1 MKRVGLL
8 GGSFDPLHMGHLIV
22 AECARVEL
30 ELDEVRLLVAGDPWM
45 KRTVAPAAAR
55 VALTHL
61 AVADSDGLVCD
72 DREVARDGPTYTVDT
87 LEELAAV
94 SPETAW
100 FFIVGDDAAADL
112 ERWHRHEELLRLAT
126 FVVVGRHRERMSG
139 PAAAMQEIH
148 VPSIGISS
156 SDVRQRYADGRA
168 TRYLVPP
175 AVDDEIRRR
184 GLYGVAGH

>member
-8 GGSFDPLHMGHLIV
+8 GGSFDPPHLGHLIV

-30 ELDEVRLLVAGDPWM
+30 QLDEVRLLVAGDPWM
-45 KRTVAPAAAR
+45 KRTVAPAEAR
-55 VALTHL
+55 VALTHH

-87 LEELAAV
+87 LEELTAA
-94 SPETAW
+94 SPDTAW

-112 ERWHRHEELLRLAT
+112 ERWHRHEDLLSLAT
-126 FVVVGRHRERMSG
+126 FIVVGRNGERASG
-139 PAAAMQEIH
+139 SMLAMQQID
-148 VPSIGISS
+148 VPPIGISS
-156 SDVRQRYADGRA
+156 SEVRQRYADGRA
-168 TRYLVPP
+168 TRHLVPL

>member
-8 GGSFDPLHMGHLIV
+8 GGSFDPPHLGHLIV

-30 ELDEVRLLVAGDPWM
+30 QLDEVRLLVAGDPWM

-55 VALTHL
+55 VALTHH

-72 DREVARDGPTYTVDT
+72 DREVSRDGPTYTVDT
-87 LEELAAV
+87 LEELTTS
-94 SPETAW
+94 SPDTEW

-112 ERWHRHEELLRLAT
+112 ERWHRHEDLLSLAT
-126 FVVVGRHRERMSG
+126 FVVVRRNGALASG
-139 PAAAMQEIH
+139 PAAAMQGLD
-148 VPSIGISS
+148 VPPIGISS
-156 SDVRQRYADGRA
+156 SDVRRRYADGRA
-168 TRYLVPP
+168 TRHLVPL

-184 GLYGVAGH
+184 DLYGASGD